1 MHYLQIY
8 WLAYDKFTNIWLSV
22 SACLHTPD
30 ICTWKMMARLNNDA
44 LLKRGESDDGSGK
57 LKEIFSIV

>member
-1 MHYLQIY
+1 
-8 WLAYDKFTNIWLSV
+8 
-22 SACLHTPD
+22 
-30 ICTWKMMARLNNDA
+30 MARLNNDA